1 MNFSINFWEKYIF
14 AWYIFSK
21 NDFSLFFN
29 SPVTAFNK
37 PSYHH
42 SHPSYNSP
50 HNSTSRGLYMYIPG
64 VMRQILHLYNR
75 INPYKLNSPLPSKKA
90 KNFGSKQRRGKARKR
105 GSNKPIYEQETF
117 PKKQKATKKAGEIL
131 HGSFIIQRIF
141 RLLFLGAS
149 QFFGY

>member
-75 INPYKLNSPLPSKKA
+75 INPYKLNSPLPRKKPRTLALSRGGEKQGNAVATNLFTSKKL
-90 KNFGSKQRRGKARKR
+90 
-105 GSNKPIYEQETF
+105 F
-117 PKKQKATKKAGEIL
+117 PKSKKQ
-131 HGSFIIQRIF
+131 QRKLAKF
-141 RLLFLGAS
+141 CTALS
-149 QFFGY
+149 